1 MLKKVKEKGN
11 SFNYILFIKAD
22 LTNNVFCLQYFH
34 ACLYMKETF
43 NIPIE
48 SNEFDQ
54 VNINH

>member
-34 ACLYMKETF
+34 ACLYMKETY

-48 SNEFDQ
+48 SNDFDQ
-54 VNINH
+54 VNNSH